1 MLFRFAVAFFKYV
14 EEDIMRKKN
23 TLELNHFMRIMG
35 EKITDVQRVA
45 QIAFHTVN
53 PFPMRGIASKRQFYL
68 LQVKGEL
75 AELDKIRKDLYSKHS
90 LTKTHEDFSD
100 DDLLD

>member
-1 MLFRFAVAFFKYV
+1 MG
-14 EEDIMRKKN
+14 ISHKKK
-23 TLELNHFMRIMG
+23 F
-35 EKITDVQRVA
+35 
-45 QIAFHTVN
+45 
-53 PFPMRGIASKRQFYL
+53 L
-68 LQVKGEL
+68 LQGEL

>member
-1 MLFRFAVAFFKYV
+1 MGISHNFF
-14 EEDIMRKKN
+14 
-23 TLELNHFMRIMG
+23 F
-35 EKITDVQRVA
+35 
-45 QIAFHTVN
+45 FW
-53 PFPMRGIASKRQFYL
+53 
-68 LQVKGEL
+68 LQGEL

>member
-1 MLFRFAVAFFKYV
+1 MKQKLKCNVKLILKFTNICNINVGFIQVLNYTYTLLSHDIISNILMGISHNFF
-14 EEDIMRKKN
+14 
-23 TLELNHFMRIMG
+23 F
-35 EKITDVQRVA
+35 
-45 QIAFHTVN
+45 
-53 PFPMRGIASKRQFYL
+53 L
-68 LQVKGEL
+68 LQGEL

>member
-1 MLFRFAVAFFKYV
+1 MKCNVKLILKFTNTCICNINVGFIQVLNYTYTLLSHDIISNISMGISHNFF
-14 EEDIMRKKN
+14 
-23 TLELNHFMRIMG
+23 F
-35 EKITDVQRVA
+35 
-45 QIAFHTVN
+45 F
-53 PFPMRGIASKRQFYL
+53 L
-68 LQVKGEL
+68 LQGEL